1 MYILQIKTMTKETL
15 TVFPDEVILNKIYLI
30 RGKKVMPDRD
40 LAEMYDVETK
50 RLKEAVKRNID
61 RFPKDFMFEMNKR
74 EFKNWRSQFATSNS
88 DNMGLRYA
96 PCCFT
101 EQGVTMLA
109 CILNSKRSIDVN
121 IRIIRVFTRMRE
133 MIMAN
138 KDILLKLELLEKQVT
153 QNNDDI
159 QLIFSALKEMLT
171 QPEPERKKIGYRLPE
186 KN

>member
-1 MYILQIKTMTKETL
+1 
-15 TVFPDEVILNKIYLI
+15 
-30 RGKKVMPDRD
+30 
-40 LAEMYDVETK
+40 
-50 RLKEAVKRNID
+50 
-61 RFPKDFMFEMNKR
+61 
-74 EFKNWRSQFATSNS
+74 
-88 DNMGLRYA
+88 MGLRYA

-121 IRIIRVFTRMRE
+121 IRIILVFTRMFE

>member
-1 MYILQIKTMTKETL
+1 
-15 TVFPDEVILNKIYLI
+15 
-30 RGKKVMPDRD
+30 
-40 LAEMYDVETK
+40 
-50 RLKEAVKRNID
+50 
-61 RFPKDFMFEMNKR
+61 
-74 EFKNWRSQFATSNS
+74 
-88 DNMGLRYA
+88 
-96 PCCFT
+96 
-101 EQGVTMLA
+101 
-109 CILNSKRSIDVN
+109 
-121 IRIIRVFTRMRE
+121 